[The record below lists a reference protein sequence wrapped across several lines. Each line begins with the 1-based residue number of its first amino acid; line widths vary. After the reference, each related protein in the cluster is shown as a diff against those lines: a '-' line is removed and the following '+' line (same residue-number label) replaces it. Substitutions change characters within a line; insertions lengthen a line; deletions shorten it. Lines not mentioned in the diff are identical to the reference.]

1 MHVETLVFVG
11 WGAIPVVAYAAGRVA
26 IFVLERRPESL
37 APSSATSASSM
48 PTTRLA
54 ELQSRRRGLH
64 RGRVGE
70 AVRFSEAGSALP
82 VPRR

>member
-11 WGAIPVVAYAAGRVA
+11 WGAVPVVAYAAGRVA
-26 IFVLERRPESL
+26 IFVLERRPESP
-37 APSSATSASSM
+37 ASSASSV

-54 ELQSRRRGLH
+54 ELQSRRQAPY

>member
-1 MHVETLVFVG
+1 VHVETLVFVG
-11 WGAIPVVAYAAGRVA
+11 WGAVPVVAYAAGRVA
-26 IFVLERRPESL
+26 IFVLERRPESP
-37 APSSATSASSM
+37 ASAASSASSV

-54 ELQSRRRGLH
+54 ELQSRRQAPY